1 MERQLQLSKTQ
12 TVIERKISTT
22 QMKLNIVIVDDIPL
36 LNKTVV
42 GLTLYPFIFLKK
54 SYLDVIPE
62 QTCLDLINHE
72 LIHIKQQEELL
83 VIPFYVWYLLEW
95 FIKSFKYGEK
105 AYRNISFEREAYMF
119 DSDVNYLLN
128 RKFWSFIK
136 FI

>member
-1 MERQLQLSKTQ
+1 
-12 TVIERKISTT
+12 
-22 QMKLNIVIVDDIPL
+22 MKLNIVIVNNIPL

-54 SYLDVIPE
+54 SYLEKISE

-72 LIHIKQQEELL
+72 LIHIRQQEELL
-83 VIPFYVWYLLEW
+83 VIPFYIWYLLEW
-95 FIKSFKYGEK
+95 FIKSFKYGKK

-119 DSDVNYLLN
+119 DSDNEYLLN

-136 FI
+136 FM